1 MLAAENGEANE
12 GGDLRQEKS
21 DEENGDGGLFAEA
34 VVEGEK
40 EDGEDVKGDIPTEN
54 HDGWVEREEAQGDLL
69 GSEAGAE
76 KKDRQQEKKII
87 DYEGKVNV
95 GAFLDGIFKSL
106 IFREEIEVACEEGE
120 DGDANFERFAEVGGE
135 FIEPGECGAGDV
147 PFRESEEVVYEHQD
161 NGDAFDDVCRV
172 AGDEVFCLRLN
183 HGFIIR

>member
-21 DEENGDGGLFAEA
+21 DEENGDRGLFAEA

-40 EDGEDVKGDIPTEN
+40 ENRENIEGNIPTEN
-54 HDGWVEREEAQGDLL
+54 HDGWVEREKAQGDLL
-69 GSEAGAE
+69 GSEADAE

-95 GAFLDGIFKSL
+95 GAFLEGVFEVFL
-106 IFREEIEVACEEGE
+106 LGMEIEVAGE
-120 DGDANFERFAEVGGE
+120 KSKDGDANFERFAEIGGE
-135 FIEPGECGAGDV
+135 FIEPRECGAGDV
-147 PFRESEEVVYEHQD
+147 PFWESEEVVHEHQD
-161 NGDAFDDVCRV
+161 NGDAFDNVCCV
-172 AGDEVFCLRLN
+172 ARDEVFCLRLN